1 MKQKKEENIETFK
14 EKLLIQRRKL
24 ITGAIIFFTIIL
36 IITGLYI
43 YKLKMQSD
51 AKELEAEA
59 YRYYFGIAKDK
70 NLSKEQRYIKS
81 AQLFIEAYDK
91 KSNLTYLL
99 NAAYAYDIAGE
110 RNKAIEILNKAIG
123 SGDSIVANL
132 AKVRIAMIHI
142 KSNEQLEAVKKL
154 TEILNGQSEVM
165 KDFAFFQIGKIYEKD
180 NKEEAFKY
188 YENLIKNFPQSPFAE
203 LAKNYLKNK

>member
-59 YRYYFGIAKDK
+59 YRYYFGTIKDK
-70 NLSKEQRYIKS
+70 NLSKEQRYIKA
-81 AQLFIEAYDK
+81 AQLFVEAYDK
-91 KSNLTYLL
+91 KKNFTYLL
-99 NAAYAYDIAGE
+99 NAGYAYDMAGE
-110 RNKAIEILNKAIG
+110 KNKAIEVLNKVIE
-123 SGDSIVANL
+123 SGDTIVANL
-132 AKVRIAMIHI
+132 AKVKIAMIHMRN
-142 KSNEQLEAVKKL
+142 NEQSEAIKKL
-154 TEILNGQSEVM
+154 NEILNGQSEVM